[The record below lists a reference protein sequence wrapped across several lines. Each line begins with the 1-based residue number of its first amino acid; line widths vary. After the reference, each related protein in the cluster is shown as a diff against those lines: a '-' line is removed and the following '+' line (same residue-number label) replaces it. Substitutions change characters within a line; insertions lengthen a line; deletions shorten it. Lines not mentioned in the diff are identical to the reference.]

1 MKLFKKENTM
11 KALFLTLLAAFALAG
26 CASDGQKAY
35 YSAQDSVTKQMI
47 VEANAKAESRKNY
60 AIAVASIASKC
71 ESESCRMG
79 ALMTLNAYKEDAARA
94 FESVK
99 QVIAP
104 PVDTALEW
112 GKLAVTAATSLYS
125 IRTGAVI
132 KLGDMSRGA
141 ADKDVLMEGLSTLD
155 VVRNTT
161 PAP

>member
-1 MKLFKKENTM
+1 M

-35 YSAQDSVTKQMI
+35 YAAQDSVTKQMI
-47 VEANAKAESRKNY
+47 VEAGAKTESRKNH
-60 AIAVASIASKC
+60 AQAVASIAAKC
-71 ESESCRMG
+71 ESEACRMG
-79 ALMTLNAYKEDAARA
+79 ALMTLNSYKEEVTRVV
-94 FESVK
+94 ESVK
-99 QVIAP
+99 QAIAP
-104 PVDTALEW
+104 PVNEALEW

-155 VVRNTT
+155 VVRNTSPT
-161 PAP
+161 P